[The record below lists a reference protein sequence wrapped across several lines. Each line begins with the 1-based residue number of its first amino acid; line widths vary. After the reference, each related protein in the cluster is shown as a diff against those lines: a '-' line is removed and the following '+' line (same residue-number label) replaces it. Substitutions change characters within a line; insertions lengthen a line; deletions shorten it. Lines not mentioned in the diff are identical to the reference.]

1 MDKNKRDHSII
12 KLLQIAS
19 VISFI
24 LCIVFIVLLVL
35 SKNSDIQIWYSKY
48 LEYLASGEYKVEHMS
63 NKYSVFLIIIFLYA
77 FKAVFPLYLYPVS
90 ALCAVTSAVFPSY
103 FSIPINLMGLSA
115 LYSIKYFW
123 GAKVGANGVQNL
135 LQKSE
140 TVRYLIERDGR
151 GNPWVLALFRL
162 VPGIPVNLVSKLY
175 GAMGFKFEYFLLL
188 SLIGYAPLLISYT
201 FIGRNV
207 FNPLSTAFLLPFILL
222 FLLMAVSMLAISKIV
237 QIQSRRR
244 KNNG

>member
-1 MDKNKRDHSII
+1 MDKYKREHGLI
-12 KLLQIAS
+12 KLLQIVS
-19 VISFI
+19 IISFVLCVI
-24 LCIVFIVLLVL
+24 LIVLLVL
-35 SKNSDIQIWYSKY
+35 SYNEDIQKWYSTY
-48 LEYLASGEYKVEHMS
+48 LEYLASAEYRVEHMS
-63 NKYSVFLIIIFLYA
+63 NKYSVFLIVIFLYA

-90 ALCAVTSAVFPSY
+90 ALCAVISAVFPPY
-103 FSIPINLMGLSA
+103 FSIPITLLGLTV

-123 GAKVGANGVQNL
+123 GTRAGANGVQSI

-140 TVRYLIERDGR
+140 TVRYLVERDGR
-151 GNPWVLALFRL
+151 GNPWLLALFRL

-175 GAMGFKFEYFLLL
+175 GAMGFKYEYYLLL
-188 SLIGYAPLLISYT
+188 SLLGYSPLIISYT

-207 FNPLSTAFLLPFILL
+207 FNPLSTAFLLPLILL
-222 FLLMAVSMLAISKIV
+222 FLLIAISMLAISKII